1 MPVEANKLCLD
12 TLECKTTKSKPH
24 WNDMTSLQQAAASPV
39 PVLVKCEDFKS
50 AAAAAAAAAAGG
62 ASIDDDDDLD
72 DDLDEDPASL
82 ASTSAAEKEP
92 GYPFSMLEDPSASGV
107 VVQAICPFCFKVPS
121 PFT

>member
-1 MPVEANKLCLD
+1 MAL
-12 TLECKTTKSKPH
+12 TTFTH
-24 WNDMTSLQQAAASPV
+24 RL
-39 PVLVKCEDFKS
+39 S
-50 AAAAAAAAAAGG
+50 AAVAAAAGG
-62 ASIDDDDDLD
+62 ASIDDD

-92 GYPFSMLEDPSASGV
+92 GYPFSMLEDPFASGV